1 MPGLFLKVRGN
12 LLHKFAF
19 FFPKTTCS
27 DLEPVLRP
35 VFSSLRPRTEF
46 DRLTIELT
54 ALERLFLSEHY
65 NAWTYYRTFLLLG
78 GVPGWNHTSGYAFD
92 AALVVFYLTLGV
104 SEPFSVDVAARL
116 AAHLSASSRAAVARF
131 ASGVFRSPDNF
142 LCLYPPVRP
151 FDAED
156 DFMDESTVDDDL
168 PIL

>member
-1 MPGLFLKVRGN
+1 MP
-12 LLHKFAF
+12 F
-19 FFPKTTCS
+19 FSPKKLPVS
-27 DLEPVLRP
+27 DLEPVFRP
-35 VFSSLRPRTEF
+35 DFSSWRPRTEF
-46 DRLTIELT
+46 DRLTRELSPR
-54 ALERLFLSEHY
+54 ERLFLSEHY
-65 NAWTYYRTFLLLG
+65 KAWTHYRTFLLLG

-92 AALVVFYLTLGV
+92 AAVCLFYLMLGV
-104 SEPFSVDVAARL
+104 SEPFSVEVSNRLAARL
-116 AAHLSASSRAAVARF
+116 SEFSHAAVARF